1 MRAVWLW
8 IGALAG
14 FHLLFPRKTS
24 KAPFSGIRGFVLQDF
39 ECCRG
44 DGPSPKVLSSRRRT
58 ARRRSRGGYA
68 HGPTGRRRRSA
79 FPAGP
84 QAAINRSGHTPIER
98 LANVDMKVSVVDLS
112 TNQKKL
118 QVEIPASNVQVEM
131 EKKYRDL
138 ARQVRIKGFRPGK
151 VPRSILKSYYGKA
164 VEGEVSNELIQ
175 GTFPDALTQS
185 AIKPLAEA
193 DVSEMR
199 FEDDGAFSYEAIIDV
214 PPPFTVDGYKGIEVK
229 RPVIDAS
236 EEKID
241 AELER
246 LREQQATLSDL
257 GDERSIEEGDVLV
270 VDYTPFVDGEAFQRG
285 AGTDRMIEVG
295 RKSIHPDF
303 DGRLLGHKAGDSF
316 SFEVEYPADATPAEI
331 AGKTVRF
338 EATIKS
344 AKKKVLP
351 ELDDAFAKAA
361 GKNESMDALRAS
373 IRERIEKSEEARAT
387 GEVRQQIRDQLLE
400 KTPMELSPK
409 VIERETEMMV
419 TQFKH
424 QFESQGLKID
434 TSKILTPEVHEEYR
448 KEADKNIRWRL
459 ILDEIARLEDI
470 AISDEELEEIYREVA
485 RLLRKDIDTI
495 KSLYADSSIVEQLK
509 SNKLQEKV
517 LKLLEEEASS
527 TEAEGAAE

>member
-1 MRAVWLW
+1 M
-8 IGALAG
+8 
-14 FHLLFPRKTS
+14 
-24 KAPFSGIRGFVLQDF
+24 
-39 ECCRG
+39 
-44 DGPSPKVLSSRRRT
+44 
-58 ARRRSRGGYA
+58 
-68 HGPTGRRRRSA
+68 
-79 FPAGP
+79 
-84 QAAINRSGHTPIER
+84 
-98 LANVDMKVSVVDLS
+98 DMKVSVVDLS

-118 QVEIPASNVQVEM
+118 QVEIPASNVQMEI

-138 ARQVRIKGFRPGK
+138 AKQVRIKGFRPGK

-175 GTFPDALTQS
+175 GTFSDALTQS
-185 AIKPLAEA
+185 ELKPLAEA

-199 FEDDGAFSYEAIIDV
+199 FEDDGAFSYEAIVDV
-214 PPPFTVDGYKGIEVK
+214 PPPFEVEGYKGVEVK
-229 RPVIDAS
+229 RPAIDAS
-236 EEKID
+236 DEKVD
-241 AELER
+241 AEVQR

-257 GDERSIEEGDVLV
+257 GEDRAIEEGDVLV

-303 DGRLLGHKAGDSF
+303 DGHLVGRKAGDSF
-316 SFEVEYPADATPAEI
+316 SFEVEYPSDATPGEI
-331 AGKTVRF
+331 AGKTVKF
-338 EATIKS
+338 EVTVKS

-361 GKNESMDALRAS
+361 GKHENIEALRTA
-373 IRERIEKSEEARAT
+373 IRERVEKSEQARAT

-400 KTPMELSPK
+400 KTPMELPPK
-409 VIERETEMMV
+409 AIERETEMMV

-434 TSKILTPEVHEEYR
+434 TSKILTPEVREEYR
-448 KEADKNIRWRL
+448 KEAEKNIRWRL

-470 AISDEELEEIYREVA
+470 AITDEELEEIYGEVA

-495 KSLYADSSIVEQLK
+495 KSLYADNSIVEQLK

-517 LKLLEEEASS
+517 LKLLEDEASS
-527 TEAEGAAE
+527 TETEGVAE